1 MSASTSLPEP
11 GRAAIRNH
19 TKHGR
24 RFSSWQTWLLVAI
37 LVIGGL
43 GMLYPFA
50 WLILSAFKTS
60 NDIVRIPPR
69 LLPEPWTLEAF
80 QAVLTHQI
88 GGARLTRAYVNSIV
102 VTVLTVAAVLF
113 TSTLGGYAFA
123 RLKFPGREFLFYF
136 VLSTTMVPFLT
147 LLIPLYVIMDRLQL
161 LNTLAGL
168 IVPAIFSSFGI
179 FLCRQFVYG
188 IPVELYDAAKIDGAG
203 DFTIYSHIIVGLM
216 KPVISVLA
224 IFTFRATFNAYLWP
238 LVVIADARNY
248 TLPLAL
254 RGMSNTFGAHEYSK
268 LMASSAL
275 TLIPPL
281 IVFFIF
287 QRNLV
292 RGIALTGIKG

>member
-1 MSASTSLPEP
+1 MSASTSVPEP
-11 GRAAIRNH
+11 RRSV
-19 TKHGR
+19 GR
-24 RFSSWQTWLLVAI
+24 RRVVSWKTWLLVGT
-37 LVIGGL
+37 LSLGGL

-50 WLILSAFKTS
+50 WLILSSFKIS
-60 NDIVRIPPR
+60 SDIVRIPPK
-69 LLPEPWTLEAF
+69 LLPDPWTLEAY

-88 GGARLTRAYVNSIV
+88 GGAGLSRAYVNSIM
-102 VTVLTVAAVLF
+102 VTVSTVVAVLF
-113 TSTLGGYAFA
+113 TSSLGGYAFA
-123 RLKFPGREFLFYF
+123 RLKFPGRDLLFYF

-161 LNTLAGL
+161 LNTLWGL
-168 IVPAIFSSFGI
+168 IVPSIFSSFGI

-188 IPVELYDAAKIDGAG
+188 IPLEIYDAAKIDGAG
-203 DFTIYSHIIVGLM
+203 DFTIYSRIIVGMM

-224 IFTFRATFNAYLWP
+224 IFTFRASFNAYLWP
-238 LVVIADARNY
+238 LVAIADARNY

-254 RGMSNTFGAHEYSK
+254 RGMANTFGAYEYSK
-268 LMASSAL
+268 VMAGSVL

-292 RGIALTGIKG
+292 KGIALTGIKG